1 MEITKEKYLK
11 LLDITI
17 LLLEERIQKKE
28 TVEQLLKEAKFEK
41 QLIDSEIYSIQNIL
55 NNVE

>member
-11 LLDITI
+11 LLDVTI

-28 TVEQLLKEAKFEK
+28 TIEQLLKEAEFEK
-41 QLIDSEIYSIQNIL
+41 ELINSEIYSI
-55 NNVE
+55 